1 MLFFKDII
9 INILLIFVR
18 IDATSELSIQML
30 NKKESIQAVGLSRFD
45 ILLLSFVNIQITSQ
59 DKKLKV
65 YKTDSFSYTISGA

>member
-1 MLFFKDII
+1 M
-9 INILLIFVR
+9 LIFVR